1 MTTRVD
7 TVEAPLSPSVTSPL
21 PHAGTQPHG
30 RKGDRATPARLTMTR
45 RRVAS
50 LAADAAFRCLEPLK
64 GKPLGFCRWR
74 WASQT
79 PRHGV
84 TPIRSPLS
92 RSAYWFGCRDTRG
105 TSTGRCPWL
114 RSRPPQSLRR
124 DLPCRPSTWAT
135 NGIGFTCR
143 PSRHNRLPMSFVKVL
158 IDGSTTGIGGQT
170 GLRAALVQPVALLA
184 IRFTSP
190 VNGWGEAE
198 YL

>member
-30 RKGDRATPARLTMTR
+30 RKGDRATPARWTMTR
-45 RRVAS
+45 RRMAS
-50 LAADAAFRCLEPLK
+50 LAADAAFRC
-64 GKPLGFCRWR
+64 
-74 WASQT
+74 
-79 PRHGV
+79 
-84 TPIRSPLS
+84 
-92 RSAYWFGCRDTRG
+92 
-105 TSTGRCPWL
+105 
-114 RSRPPQSLRR
+114 
-124 DLPCRPSTWAT
+124 PSTWAT

-143 PSRHNRLPMSFVKVL
+143 PSRHNRLPMSFVTVL

-190 VNGWGEAE
+190 VNTHRHGGSEH
-198 YL
+198 